1 MLSSPSTGL
10 SNIPPPSTAAATG
23 PTIATS
29 TTTSAPPVPGPGPA
43 ATGASLKRPA
53 AADLQRSAGTSATPS
68 KRQATSGSRTNPI
81 PNPSPLASAA
91 TNPITAVT
99 TAAAAAASGSAAGLS
114 LSSAS
119 APPTAT
125 APHTYLQ
132 PQAVMSLPPV
142 VTEEQLL
149 GRTPEQLIATILQ
162 IQMQHQQYVAHISAQ
177 FDTISQQLNDLR
189 GSLVASHQ
197 AAASALS
204 SRDTSS
210 VRPIVPPPPQPQ
222 QPVATFSRGPPIP
235 MQTPSRPARPPASP
249 STSQPQPRP
258 SVQTPL
264 SGPPQYKYGTVG
276 TVEDVWK
283 EYREG
288 MDGQPAVEELDAT
301 WGSRWRPEPRG
312 RTWYSRRKVIW
323 DKIKEYMAEGL
334 DEEDAVR
341 EVEKLRDGNT
351 INKLIRM
358 LQDERKEKGIGDD
371 SMAG

>member
-1 MLSSPSTGL
+1 MLPSPSAGF
-10 SNIPPPSTAAATG
+10 SNKPPPSTAAATG
-23 PTIATS
+23 PTNVTS

-43 ATGASLKRPA
+43 ATGGSLKRPA

-68 KRQATSGSRTNPI
+68 KRQATSGTRANPI
-81 PNPSPLASAA
+81 ANPSPLAAA
-91 TNPITAVT
+91 
-99 TAAAAAASGSAAGLS
+99 TAAAAASSS
-114 LSSAS
+114 TSAS
-119 APPTAT
+119 APPTTTAT
-125 APHTYLQ
+125 QSYLQ
-132 PQAVMSLPPV
+132 PQAVMSLPAG

-177 FDTISQQLNDLR
+177 FDNISQQLNDLR

-204 SRDTSS
+204 SRDPSL
-210 VRPIVPPPPQPQ
+210 RPIIPPPPQQ
-222 QPVATFSRGPPIP
+222 QSATSYSRGPPIS
-235 MQTPSRPARPPASP
+235 MQTPSRPTRPPPASP
-249 STSQPQPRP
+249 STSSQAVQPRP
-258 SVQTPL
+258 SAQTPQ

-276 TVEDVWK
+276 TVEEVWK

-288 MDGQPAVEELDAT
+288 MDGQPAIEELDAT

-334 DEEDAVR
+334 EEEDAVR

-358 LQDERKEKGIGDD
+358 LQDERKEKGIADD
-371 SMAG
+371 GLAV

>member
-1 MLSSPSTGL
+1 MLPSPSAGL
-10 SNIPPPSTAAATG
+10 SNILPPSSAVATG

-29 TTTSAPPVPGPGPA
+29 TTTSAPLVPGPGPA
-43 ATGASLKRPA
+43 ATGATLKRPA

-68 KRQATSGSRTNPI
+68 KRQATSGTRANPI
-81 PNPSPLASAA
+81 PNPSPLAV
-91 TNPITAVT
+91 AVGP
-99 TAAAAAASGSAAGLS
+99 ASS
-114 LSSAS
+114 SSAS
-119 APPTAT
+119 APPTTTAT
-125 APHTYLQ
+125 QPYLQ
-132 PQAVMSLPPV
+132 PQAVMSLPAV

-204 SRDTSS
+204 SRDPSL
-210 VRPIVPPPPQPQ
+210 RPIIPPPPQ
-222 QPVATFSRGPPIP
+222 QPTSSYSRGPPIS
-235 MQTPSRPARPPASP
+235 MQTPSRPARPPPVSP
-249 STSQPQPRP
+249 STSSQTAQPRP
-258 SVQTPL
+258 AQTPQPA
-264 SGPPQYKYGTVG
+264 GPPQYKYGTVG
-276 TVEDVWK
+276 TVEEVWK

-288 MDGQPAVEELDAT
+288 MDGQPAIEELDAT

-323 DKIKEYMAEGL
+323 DKIKEYMTEGL
-334 DEEDAVR
+334 DEDEAVR
-341 EVEKLRDGNT
+341 EVEKLRDGGT

-358 LQDERKEKGIGDD
+358 LQDERKEKGLGDD
-371 SMAG
+371 SMVA